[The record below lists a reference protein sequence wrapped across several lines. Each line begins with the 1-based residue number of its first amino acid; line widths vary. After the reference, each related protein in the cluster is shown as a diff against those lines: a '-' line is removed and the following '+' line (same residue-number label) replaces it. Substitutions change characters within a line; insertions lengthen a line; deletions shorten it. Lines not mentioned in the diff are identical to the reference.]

1 MSLNDQT
8 TFINHPL
15 LRNNLLQFREYQE
28 NISSFA
34 LNKNTLVILPTAL
47 GKTIISL
54 LVSINT
60 LYNHRD
66 KRILILA
73 PTRPLVN
80 QHWKS
85 FVSYI
90 KLPNDQTAVVT
101 GKIPP
106 YARTIVWNNDA
117 IRLVFST
124 PEVVRNDIK
133 EKRVSL
139 ENFFLIVFDEA
150 HRAVKDY
157 AYTFI
162 ADQYVRH
169 CSFPLILG
177 LTASPGSEKS
187 KIQEICNNLFIEH
200 LEYKTEEDADVK
212 RFINPIDINW
222 KWFDLPSEY
231 HYVKSILKTMLEEK
245 LNWLISRNIVTKNSK
260 WIFKR
265 DLISLGDELR
275 RTLLTIPEEQRRS
288 LYFALMQQSIALS
301 LMYCIELMESQGF
314 NSLGTFLSRTQGED
328 TKSHKMLIGDNRIK
342 EIRRL
347 IEQLNIEHP
356 KIQYLMKV
364 LRERFDSQINSQI
377 NSKNTR
383 NLVRGE
389 LEKDSRVLIFTQYR
403 DTAQHIVELL
413 IKNKIRSSKFV
424 GQSKRQGDP
433 GMRQEEQNSI
443 LKKFREGEFNVLVAT
458 SIAEEGLDIPEV
470 DLVVFYEPIPSEIR
484 HIQRRGRTGRKNI
497 GSVIILATKDT
508 IDERYLEVSRKKIQK
523 MKSVLSSINT
533 QLKLEPVHRVS
544 VKQDP
549 MTKYEIEF
557 LDSCLDGFGE
567 RAKRKSQSSIIKK
580 IPIGKIPY
588 STIDTNL
595 IGLESLVKRTARKI
609 YSVVCIHGNSGLDI
623 ELVHKTLEQDD
634 ALIDAALKMLEKLE
648 KIKIIGRK
656 AILSDNMVKIQG
668 QVFKIEIEKVVMGK
682 AIVLVNGKW
691 QALLHHYDY
700 RGPRELIRKG
710 REFKAIGELYRN
722 KDKLNI
728 RVKQIL

>member
-15 LRNNLLQFREYQE
+15 LRKNLLQFREYQK

-54 LVSINT
+54 LVSINR
-60 LYNHRD
+60 LYNYRD

-139 ENFFLIVFDEA
+139 ENFFLIIFDEA

-177 LTASPGSEKS
+177 LTASPGSEKN

-245 LNWLISRNIVTKNSK
+245 LNWLINRNIVTKNSK

-275 RTLLTIPEEQRRS
+275 RTLLAIPEEQRRS

-314 NSLGTFLSRTQGED
+314 NSLGTFLKRTQGED

-356 KIQYLMKV
+356 KIQYLIKV

-377 NSKNTR
+377 NSKNTH

-433 GMRQEEQNSI
+433 GMTQEEQNSI

-484 HIQRRGRTGRKNI
+484 HIQRRGRTGRKSI

-508 IDERYLEVSRKKIQK
+508 IDKRYLEVSRKKIQK
-523 MKSVLSSINT
+523 MNSLLSSINT

-549 MTKYEIEF
+549 MTKYEIKF
-557 LDSCLDGFGE
+557 LDSCLDGFEE
-567 RAKRKSQSSIIKK
+567 RAKRKSQPSIIKK
-580 IPIGKIPY
+580 NPMGKIPY

-595 IGLESLVKRTARKI
+595 IGLESLVERTARKI
-609 YSVVCIHGNSGLDI
+609 YSVVSIHGNRGLDI
-623 ELVHKTLEQDD
+623 ELVHKTLGQDD
-634 ALIDAALKMLEKLE
+634 AFVDAALKMLEKLE

-656 AILSDNMVKIQG
+656 AILSENVVKIQG

-682 AIVLVNGKW
+682 ALVLVNGKW
-691 QALLHHYDY
+691 QAFLHHYDY
-700 RGPRELIRKG
+700 HGPRELIRKG
-710 REFKAIGELYRN
+710 REFKAIGELYGD

>member
-1 MSLNDQT
+1 MNDQT

-15 LRNNLLQFREYQE
+15 LRKNLLQFREYQK

-60 LYNHRD
+60 LYNYRD

-139 ENFFLIVFDEA
+139 ENFFLIIFDEA

-177 LTASPGSEKS
+177 LTASPGSEKN

-245 LNWLISRNIVTKNSK
+245 LNWLINRNIVTKNSK

-275 RTLLTIPEEQRRS
+275 RTLLILPEEQRRS

-314 NSLGTFLSRTQGED
+314 NSLGTFLNRTQGED
-328 TKSHKMLIGDNRIK
+328 TRSHKMLIGDNRIK

-356 KIQYLMKV
+356 KIQYLIKV
-364 LRERFDSQINSQI
+364 LRERFDSQINSQN

-383 NLVRGE
+383 NLVSGE

-403 DTAQHIVELL
+403 DTAQHIIEML

-433 GMRQEEQNSI
+433 GMSQEEQNSI

-533 QLKLEPVHRVS
+533 QLKLEPVRRVS
-544 VKQDP
+544 V
-549 MTKYEIEF
+549 
-557 LDSCLDGFGE
+557 
-567 RAKRKSQSSIIKK
+567 
-580 IPIGKIPY
+580 
-588 STIDTNL
+588 
-595 IGLESLVKRTARKI
+595 
-609 YSVVCIHGNSGLDI
+609 
-623 ELVHKTLEQDD
+623 
-634 ALIDAALKMLEKLE
+634 
-648 KIKIIGRK
+648 
-656 AILSDNMVKIQG
+656 
-668 QVFKIEIEKVVMGK
+668 
-682 AIVLVNGKW
+682 
-691 QALLHHYDY
+691 
-700 RGPRELIRKG
+700 
-710 REFKAIGELYRN
+710 
-722 KDKLNI
+722 
-728 RVKQIL
+728 

>member
-1 MSLNDQT
+1 MNDQT

-15 LRNNLLQFREYQE
+15 LRKNLLQFREYQK

-60 LYNHRD
+60 LYNYRE

-169 CSFPLILG
+169 CSFPIILG

-245 LNWLISRNIVTKNSK
+245 LNWLINRNIVTKNSK

-275 RTLLTIPEEQRRS
+275 RTLLILPEEQRRS

-314 NSLGTFLSRTQGED
+314 NSLGTFLNRTQGED
-328 TKSHKMLIGDNRIK
+328 TRSHKMLIGDNRIK

-356 KIQYLMKV
+356 KIQYLIKV
-364 LRERFDSQINSQI
+364 LRERFDSQINSQN

-383 NLVRGE
+383 NLVSGE

-533 QLKLEPVHRVS
+533 QLKLEPVRRVS

-710 REFKAIGELYRN
+710 REFKATGELYRD

>member
-1 MSLNDQT
+1 
-8 TFINHPL
+8 
-15 LRNNLLQFREYQE
+15 
-28 NISSFA
+28 
-34 LNKNTLVILPTAL
+34 
-47 GKTIISL
+47 
-54 LVSINT
+54 
-60 LYNHRD
+60 
-66 KRILILA
+66 
-73 PTRPLVN
+73 VN

-90 KLPNDQTAVVT
+90 RLPNDQTAVVT
-101 GKIPP
+101 GKISP
-106 YARTIVWNNDA
+106 YARTILWNNDA

-124 PEVVRNDIK
+124 PELVRNDIK

-177 LTASPGSEKS
+177 LTASPGSEKN

-222 KWFDLPSEY
+222 EWFDLPSEY

-275 RTLLTIPEEQRRS
+275 RTLLKLPEEQRRS

-314 NSLGTFLSRTQGED
+314 NSLGTFLNRTQGED
-328 TKSHKMLIGDNRIK
+328 TKSHKMLIGDKRIK

-356 KIQYLMKV
+356 KIQYLIKV
-364 LRERFDSQINSQI
+364 LRERFDSHINST
-377 NSKNTR
+377 NAR
-383 NLVRGE
+383 NLVIGE
-389 LEKDSRVLIFTQYR
+389 SEKDSRVLIFTQYR

-497 GSVIILATKDT
+497 GSVIILAAKDT
-508 IDERYLEVSRKKIQK
+508 IDERYLEVTRKKIQK

-533 QLKLEPVHRVS
+533 QLNLEPINRVS
-544 VKQDP
+544 VKPDP

-567 RAKRKSQSSIIKK
+567 RAKRKSQSSIVKK
-580 IPIGKIPY
+580 IPRCKIPY
-588 STIDTNL
+588 SIIDTNL
-595 IGLESLVKRTARKI
+595 KGLENLVERTARKI
-609 YSVVCIHGNSGLDI
+609 YSVVSAHGNSGLDI
-623 ELVHKTLEQDD
+623 ESVHKTLEQDV
-634 ALIDAALKMLEKLE
+634 ALVDAALKMLEKLG
-648 KIKIIGRK
+648 KIKIIGTK
-656 AILSDNMVKIQG
+656 AILSENVVKIQG
-668 QVFKIEIEKVVMGK
+668 QVFMIEIKKVVAGK

-691 QALLHHYDY
+691 GALLHHYDY
-700 RGPRELIRKG
+700 RGPRDLIRKG
-710 REFKAIGELYRN
+710 REFKAIGELYRD

-728 RVKQIL
+728 HVRQIL

>member
-1 MSLNDQT
+1 
-8 TFINHPL
+8 
-15 LRNNLLQFREYQE
+15 
-28 NISSFA
+28 
-34 LNKNTLVILPTAL
+34 
-47 GKTIISL
+47 
-54 LVSINT
+54 
-60 LYNHRD
+60 
-66 KRILILA
+66 
-73 PTRPLVN
+73 
-80 QHWKS
+80 
-85 FVSYI
+85 
-90 KLPNDQTAVVT
+90 
-101 GKIPP
+101 
-106 YARTIVWNNDA
+106 
-117 IRLVFST
+117 
-124 PEVVRNDIK
+124 
-133 EKRVSL
+133 
-139 ENFFLIVFDEA
+139 LIVFDEA

-356 KIQYLMKV
+356 KIQYLIKV

-623 ELVHKTLEQDD
+623 ELVHKTLEQND

>member
-1 MSLNDQT
+1 MNDQT

-15 LRNNLLQFREYQE
+15 LRNNLLQFREYQK

-60 LYNHRD
+60 LYNYRE

-212 RFINPIDINW
+212 RFINP
-222 KWFDLPSEY
+222 
-231 HYVKSILKTMLEEK
+231 
-245 LNWLISRNIVTKNSK
+245 
-260 WIFKR
+260 
-265 DLISLGDELR
+265 
-275 RTLLTIPEEQRRS
+275 
-288 LYFALMQQSIALS
+288 
-301 LMYCIELMESQGF
+301 
-314 NSLGTFLSRTQGED
+314 
-328 TKSHKMLIGDNRIK
+328 
-342 EIRRL
+342 
-347 IEQLNIEHP
+347 
-356 KIQYLMKV
+356 
-364 LRERFDSQINSQI
+364 
-377 NSKNTR
+377 
-383 NLVRGE
+383 
-389 LEKDSRVLIFTQYR
+389 
-403 DTAQHIVELL
+403 
-413 IKNKIRSSKFV
+413 
-424 GQSKRQGDP
+424 
-433 GMRQEEQNSI
+433 
-443 LKKFREGEFNVLVAT
+443 
-458 SIAEEGLDIPEV
+458 
-470 DLVVFYEPIPSEIR
+470 
-484 HIQRRGRTGRKNI
+484 
-497 GSVIILATKDT
+497 
-508 IDERYLEVSRKKIQK
+508 
-523 MKSVLSSINT
+523 
-533 QLKLEPVHRVS
+533 
-544 VKQDP
+544 
-549 MTKYEIEF
+549 
-557 LDSCLDGFGE
+557 
-567 RAKRKSQSSIIKK
+567 
-580 IPIGKIPY
+580 
-588 STIDTNL
+588 
-595 IGLESLVKRTARKI
+595 
-609 YSVVCIHGNSGLDI
+609 
-623 ELVHKTLEQDD
+623 
-634 ALIDAALKMLEKLE
+634 
-648 KIKIIGRK
+648 
-656 AILSDNMVKIQG
+656 
-668 QVFKIEIEKVVMGK
+668 
-682 AIVLVNGKW
+682 
-691 QALLHHYDY
+691 
-700 RGPRELIRKG
+700 
-710 REFKAIGELYRN
+710 
-722 KDKLNI
+722 
-728 RVKQIL
+728 

>member
-8 TFINHPL
+8 IFIKHPL
-15 LRNNLLQFREYQE
+15 LRENILQFREYQK
-28 NISSFA
+28 NISSYA

-54 LVSINT
+54 LVSVNT
-60 LYNHRD
+60 LYNYRD

-85 FVSYI
+85 FISYI

-106 YARTIVWNNDA
+106 YARTVVWSNNA

-133 EKRVSL
+133 EKRVL
-139 ENFFLIVFDEA
+139 LKNFFLIVFDEA

-169 CSFPLILG
+169 CSYPLILG
-177 LTASPGSEKS
+177 LTASPGSEKN

-212 RFINPIDINW
+212 RYINPIDINW
-222 KWFDLPSEY
+222 EWFDLPSEY

-275 RTLLTIPEEQRRS
+275 RTLITIPEEQRRS

-301 LMYCIELMESQGF
+301 IMYCIELMESQGF
-314 NSLGTFLSRTQGED
+314 YSLGTFLNRTQGDD

-347 IEQLNIEHP
+347 IEQLNTEHP
-356 KIQYLMKV
+356 KIQYLIKV
-364 LRERFDSQINSQI
+364 LRERFGSQI
-377 NSKNTR
+377 NSKNTP
-383 NLVRGE
+383 NLIRGE
-389 LEKDSRVLIFTQYR
+389 LEKHSRVLVFTQYR

-413 IKNKIRSSKFV
+413 IKNRIRSSKFV

-433 GMRQEEQNSI
+433 GMKQEEQNSI
-443 LKKFREGEFNVLVAT
+443 LEKFREGEFNVLVAT

-497 GSVIILATKDT
+497 GSVTILATKDT

-523 MKSVLSSINT
+523 MKSLLSSINT
-533 QLKLEPVHRVS
+533 QLKLEPDHRVS
-544 VKQDP
+544 VEQDP

-557 LDSCLDGFGE
+557 LDSCLDRFGE
-567 RAKRKSQSSIIKK
+567 RTKRKSQLSSLKK
-580 IPIGKIPY
+580 IPIHKIPY
-588 STIDTNL
+588 STIENNL
-595 IGLESLVKRTARKI
+595 VGLKSHVERTARKI
-609 YSVVCIHGNSGLDI
+609 CSIVSIYGNSGLDI
-623 ELVHKTLEQDD
+623 ELVHKALEQDD
-634 ALIDAALKMLEKLE
+634 ALVDAALKMLEKLE

-656 AILSDNMVKIQG
+656 AILSENMVKIQG

-682 AIVLVNGKW
+682 AIVLVNSKW

-700 RGPRELIRKG
+700 RGPRELIRNG
-710 REFKAIGELYRN
+710 RQFKAIGELYRD

>member
-1 MSLNDQT
+1 M
-8 TFINHPL
+8 
-15 LRNNLLQFREYQE
+15 
-28 NISSFA
+28 
-34 LNKNTLVILPTAL
+34 
-47 GKTIISL
+47 
-54 LVSINT
+54 
-60 LYNHRD
+60 
-66 KRILILA
+66 
-73 PTRPLVN
+73 
-80 QHWKS
+80 
-85 FVSYI
+85 
-90 KLPNDQTAVVT
+90 
-101 GKIPP
+101 
-106 YARTIVWNNDA
+106 
-117 IRLVFST
+117 
-124 PEVVRNDIK
+124 
-133 EKRVSL
+133 
-139 ENFFLIVFDEA
+139 IVFDEA

-177 LTASPGSEKS
+177 LTASPGSEKN
-187 KIQEICNNLFIEH
+187 KIQDICNNLYIEH

-212 RFINPIDINW
+212 RFINPIDISW
-222 KWFDLPSEY
+222 EWFDLPSEY

-245 LNWLISRNIVTKNSK
+245 LNWLTSRNIVTKNSK

-275 RTLLTIPEEQRRS
+275 RTLLTLPEEQRRS

-314 NSLGTFLSRTQGED
+314 NSLGTFLNRTQGED
-328 TKSHKMLIGDNRIK
+328 TKSHKMLIGDKRIK

-356 KIQYLMKV
+356 KIQYLIKV

-377 NSKNTR
+377 KSKNAR
-383 NLVRGE
+383 NLAIGE
-389 LEKDSRVLIFTQYR
+389 SEKDSRVLVFTQYR

-413 IKNKIRSSKFV
+413 IKNKITSSKFV

-508 IDERYLEVSRKKIQK
+508 IDERYLDVSRKKIQK

-533 QLKLEPVHRVS
+533 QLNLKPVHRVS

-567 RAKRKSQSSIIKK
+567 RAKRKLQSSIVKK
-580 IPIGKIPY
+580 IPSGKIPY
-588 STIDTNL
+588 STIDANL
-595 IGLESLVKRTARKI
+595 IGFESLVERTARKI
-609 YSVVCIHGNSGLDI
+609 YSAVSIHGNSGLDI
-623 ELVHKTLEQDD
+623 ELVHKTLELDD
-634 ALIDAALKMLEKLE
+634 ALIEAALKMLEKLE

-656 AILSDNMVKIQG
+656 AILSENVAKIQG
-668 QVFKIEIEKVVMGK
+668 QVFMIEIEKVVMGK

-710 REFKAIGELYRN
+710 REFKAIGELYRD

-728 RVKQIL
+728 HVKQIL

>member
-15 LRNNLLQFREYQE
+15 LRKNLLQFREYQK

-54 LVSINT
+54 LVSINR
-60 LYNHRD
+60 LYNYRD

-80 QHWKS
+80 QHWES

-106 YARTIVWNNDA
+106 YARTIVWNNGA

-139 ENFFLIVFDEA
+139 ENFFLIIFDEA

-177 LTASPGSEKS
+177 LTASPGSEKN

-200 LEYKTEEDADVK
+200 LEYKTEEDADIK

-222 KWFDLPSEY
+222 KWFDLSSEY

-275 RTLLTIPEEQRRS
+275 RTILTIPEEQRRS

-314 NSLGTFLSRTQGED
+314 NSLGTFLNRTQGED

-356 KIQYLMKV
+356 KIQYLIKV
-364 LRERFDSQINSQI
+364 LKERFESQINSEI
-377 NSKNTR
+377 KSKNTR

-433 GMRQEEQNSI
+433 GMTQEEQNSI

-508 IDERYLEVSRKKIQK
+508 IDQLYLEVSRKKIQK

-533 QLKLEPVHRVS
+533 QLKLEPVRRVS

-567 RAKRKSQSSIIKK
+567 RAKRKSQSSI
-580 IPIGKIPY
+580 
-588 STIDTNL
+588 
-595 IGLESLVKRTARKI
+595 
-609 YSVVCIHGNSGLDI
+609 
-623 ELVHKTLEQDD
+623 
-634 ALIDAALKMLEKLE
+634 
-648 KIKIIGRK
+648 
-656 AILSDNMVKIQG
+656 
-668 QVFKIEIEKVVMGK
+668 
-682 AIVLVNGKW
+682 
-691 QALLHHYDY
+691 
-700 RGPRELIRKG
+700 
-710 REFKAIGELYRN
+710 
-722 KDKLNI
+722 
-728 RVKQIL
+728 

>member
-1 MSLNDQT
+1 
-8 TFINHPL
+8 
-15 LRNNLLQFREYQE
+15 
-28 NISSFA
+28 
-34 LNKNTLVILPTAL
+34 
-47 GKTIISL
+47 
-54 LVSINT
+54 
-60 LYNHRD
+60 
-66 KRILILA
+66 
-73 PTRPLVN
+73 
-80 QHWKS
+80 
-85 FVSYI
+85 
-90 KLPNDQTAVVT
+90 
-101 GKIPP
+101 
-106 YARTIVWNNDA
+106 
-117 IRLVFST
+117 
-124 PEVVRNDIK
+124 
-133 EKRVSL
+133 
-139 ENFFLIVFDEA
+139 
-150 HRAVKDY
+150 
-157 AYTFI
+157 
-162 ADQYVRH
+162 
-169 CSFPLILG
+169 
-177 LTASPGSEKS
+177 
-187 KIQEICNNLFIEH
+187 
-200 LEYKTEEDADVK
+200 
-212 RFINPIDINW
+212 
-222 KWFDLPSEY
+222 
-231 HYVKSILKTMLEEK
+231 MLDEK

-275 RTLLTIPEEQRRS
+275 RTLLTIREDQRRL

-301 LMYCIELMESQGF
+301 LMYCIELIESQGF
-314 NSLGTFLSRTQGED
+314 HSLRTFLNRTQEED

-356 KIQYLMKV
+356 KIQYLIQV
-364 LRERFDSQINSQI
+364 LRERFDYQI
-377 NSKNTR
+377 NSKKTR

-389 LEKDSRVLIFTQYR
+389 LEKASRVLIFTQYR

-413 IKNKIRSSKFV
+413 IKNKIKSSKFV

-497 GSVIILATKDT
+497 GSVVILATKDT
-508 IDERYLEVSRKKIQK
+508 IDERYLEVTRKKIQK

-533 QLKLEPVHRVS
+533 QLNLEPIHRVS

-567 RAKRKSQSSIIKK
+567 RAKRKSQSSIVKK
-580 IPIGKIPY
+580 IPRGRIPY
-588 STIDTNL
+588 STTNTKL
-595 IGLESLVKRTARKI
+595 IGFENLVERTARKI
-609 YSVVCIHGNSGLDI
+609 CSIVSIHGNSGLDI

-634 ALIDAALKMLEKLE
+634 TLVDAALKMLEKLG

-656 AILSDNMVKIQG
+656 AILSENVVKIQG
-668 QVFKIEIEKVVMGK
+668 QVFMIEIKKVVVGK

-710 REFKAIGELYRN
+710 REFKAIGELYRD

-728 RVKQIL
+728 HVRQIL

>member
-200 LEYKTEEDADVK
+200 LEYRTEEDADVK

-383 NLVRGE
+383 NLVRGK

-710 REFKAIGELYRN
+710 LEFKAIGELYRN

>member
-15 LRNNLLQFREYQE
+15 LRKNLLQFREYQK

-34 LNKNTLVILPTAL
+34 LIKNTLVILPTAL

-54 LVSINT
+54 LVSINR
-60 LYNHRD
+60 LYNYRD

-106 YARTIVWNNDA
+106 YARTIVWNNDE

-124 PEVVRNDIK
+124 PEVLRNDIEK
-133 EKRVSL
+133 KRVSL
-139 ENFFLIVFDEA
+139 ENFFLIIFDEA

-177 LTASPGSEKS
+177 LTASPGSEKN

-245 LNWLISRNIVTKNSK
+245 LNWLINRNIVTKNSK

-275 RTLLTIPEEQRRS
+275 RTLLAIPEEQRRS

-314 NSLGTFLSRTQGED
+314 NSLGTFLNRTQGED

-356 KIQYLMKV
+356 KIQYLIKV
-364 LRERFDSQINSQI
+364 LRERFNSQINSQI
-377 NSKNTR
+377 NSKNTQ
-383 NLVRGE
+383 NQVRGE
-389 LEKDSRVLIFTQYR
+389 LQKDSRVLIFTTYR

-433 GMRQEEQNSI
+433 GMTQEEQNSI
-443 LKKFREGEFNVLVAT
+443 LKKFREGKFNVLVAT

-508 IDERYLEVSRKKIQK
+508 IDKRYLEVSRKKIQK
-523 MKSVLSSINT
+523 MNSVLSSINT

-549 MTKYEIEF
+549 MTKYEIKF
-557 LDSCLDGFGE
+557 LDSCLDGFEE
-567 RAKRKSQSSIIKK
+567 RAKRKSQPSIIKK
-580 IPIGKIPY
+580 NPMGKIPY

-595 IGLESLVKRTARKI
+595 IGLESLVERTARKI
-609 YSVVCIHGNSGLDI
+609 YSVVSIHGNRGLDI
-623 ELVHKTLEQDD
+623 ELVHKTLGQDY
-634 ALIDAALKMLEKLE
+634 AFVDAALKMLEKLE

-656 AILSDNMVKIQG
+656 AILSENEVKIQG

-691 QALLHHYDY
+691 QAFLHHYDY
-700 RGPRELIRKG
+700 HGPRELIRKG
-710 REFKAIGELYRN
+710 REFKAMGELYRD

>member
-1 MSLNDQT
+1 MSLNDET

-15 LRNNLLQFREYQE
+15 LRKNLLQFREYQK

-60 LYNHRD
+60 LYNYKD

-90 KLPNDQTAVVT
+90 KLPTDQTALVT

-106 YARTIVWNNDA
+106 YTRTIVWKNDA

-177 LTASPGSEKS
+177 LTASPGSEKN
-187 KIQEICNNLFIEH
+187 KIQDICNNLYIEH

-212 RFINPIDINW
+212 RFINPIDISW
-222 KWFDLPSEY
+222 EWFDLPSEY

-245 LNWLISRNIVTKNSK
+245 LNWLTSRNIVTKNSK

-265 DLISLGDELR
+265 DLISIGDELR
-275 RTLLTIPEEQRRS
+275 RTLLTLPEEQRRS

-314 NSLGTFLSRTQGED
+314 NSLGTFLNRTQAED
-328 TKSHKMLIGDNRIK
+328 TKSHKMLIGDKRIK

-356 KIQYLMKV
+356 KIQYLIKL

-377 NSKNTR
+377 KSKNAR
-383 NLVRGE
+383 NLAIDE
-389 LEKDSRVLIFTQYR
+389 SEMDSRVLVFTQYR

-413 IKNKIRSSKFV
+413 IKNKITSSKFV

-497 GSVIILATKDT
+497 GSVLILATKDT

-533 QLKLEPVHRVS
+533 PLNLEPVHRVS

-567 RAKRKSQSSIIKK
+567 RAKRKSQSSIVKK
-580 IPIGKIPY
+580 IPGGKIPY
-588 STIDTNL
+588 STINASL
-595 IGLESLVKRTARKI
+595 IGFESLVERTARKI
-609 YSVVCIHGNSGLDI
+609 YSVVSIHGNSGLDI

-634 ALIDAALKMLEKLE
+634 ALIEAALKMLEKLE

-656 AILSDNMVKIQG
+656 AILSENVAKIQG
-668 QVFKIEIEKVVMGK
+668 QVFMIEIEKVVMGK

-710 REFKAIGELYRN
+710 REFKAIGELYRD

-728 RVKQIL
+728 HVKQIL

>member
-1 MSLNDQT
+1 MSLNDET

-15 LRNNLLQFREYQE
+15 LRNNLLRFREYQK
-28 NISSFA
+28 NISRFA

-60 LYNHRD
+60 LYNYRD

-200 LEYKTEEDADVK
+200 LEYKTEEDAEVK

-275 RTLLTIPEEQRRS
+275 RTLLTIPEEKRRS

-328 TKSHKMLIGDNRIK
+328 TKSQKMLIDDNRIK

-356 KIQYLMKV
+356 KIQYLIKV

-383 NLVRGE
+383 NLVRGI
-389 LEKDSRVLIFTQYR
+389 LEKDSRVLVFTQYR

-508 IDERYLEVSRKKIQK
+508 IDERYLELSRKKIQK

-533 QLKLEPVHRVS
+533 QLKLEPVNRVS

-609 YSVVCIHGNSGLDI
+609 YSVVCLHGNSGLDI

-710 REFKAIGELYRN
+710 REFKATGELYRD

>member
-15 LRNNLLQFREYQE
+15 LRKNLLQFREYQK

-54 LVSINT
+54 LVSINR
-60 LYNHRD
+60 LYNYRD

-90 KLPNDQTAVVT
+90 KLPNHQTAVVT

-106 YARTIVWNNDA
+106 YARTIVWNNDE

-133 EKRVSL
+133 KKRVSL
-139 ENFFLIVFDEA
+139 ENFFLIIFDEA

-177 LTASPGSEKS
+177 LTASPGSEKN

-245 LNWLISRNIVTKNSK
+245 LNWLINRNIVTKNSK

-275 RTLLTIPEEQRRS
+275 RTLLAIPEEQRRS

-314 NSLGTFLSRTQGED
+314 SSLGTFLNRTQGED

-356 KIQYLMKV
+356 KIQYLIKV

-377 NSKNTR
+377 NSKNTH

-389 LEKDSRVLIFTQYR
+389 LEKDSRVLVFTQYR

-433 GMRQEEQNSI
+433 GMTQEEQNSI
-443 LKKFREGEFNVLVAT
+443 LKKFREGKFNVLVAT

-508 IDERYLEVSRKKIQK
+508 IDKRYLEVSRKKIQK
-523 MKSVLSSINT
+523 MNSLLSSINT

-549 MTKYEIEF
+549 MTKYEIKF
-557 LDSCLDGFGE
+557 LDSCLDGFEE
-567 RAKRKSQSSIIKK
+567 RAKRKSQPSIIKK
-580 IPIGKIPY
+580 NPMGKIPY

-595 IGLESLVKRTARKI
+595 IGLESLVERTARKI
-609 YSVVCIHGNSGLDI
+609 YSVVSIHGNRGLDI
-623 ELVHKTLEQDD
+623 ELVHKTLGQDD
-634 ALIDAALKMLEKLE
+634 AFVDAALKMLEKLE

-656 AILSDNMVKIQG
+656 AILSENVVKIQG

-682 AIVLVNGKW
+682 ALVLVNGKW
-691 QALLHHYDY
+691 QAFLHHYDY
-700 RGPRELIRKG
+700 HGPRELIRKG
-710 REFKAIGELYRN
+710 REFKAIGELYGD